1 MEELAKPEPIA
12 ISTTELSFSNQIS
25 EGARQL
31 IWQTFFV
38 SRNRG
43 ISFDAHFP
51 WADQESS
58 VICVSLEQSDDALV
72 PVVSTLVILRKRLAS
87 GRDIGMIGLVCVQ
100 SEFRKKGISTLLL
113 THAMDRAKQ
122 EGLDVLML
130 WTQKPDVYAKVGFA
144 VDSLDLFGT
153 VSKGARSEKSAESY
167 DDHPYVAPANSARR
181 GSIPPFA
188 DEVLDFCTPAARI
201 TCCKNQQGL
210 TLVEYSGDLNS
221 VMQLI
226 DSALPD
232 CWMLNTPEGSPL
244 MPALVSHGYQL
255 DLKPGAVRM
264 ILSLNPSSNLPIE
277 SVPFLE
283 RI

>member
-12 ISTTELSFSNQIS
+12 VSTTELTFSNQIS

-31 IWQTFFV
+31 IWHTFFE

-51 WADQESS
+51 WSDQKSS
-58 VICVSLEQSDDALV
+58 VICVSLERSDDALA
-72 PVVSTLVILRKRLAS
+72 PVISTLVILRKRLES

-100 SEFRKKGISTLLL
+100 PEFRNQGISTLLL
-113 THAMDRAKQ
+113 THAMDRAKR
-122 EGLDVLML
+122 EGLDALLL

-144 VDSLDLFGT
+144 TDSRDLFGT
-153 VSKGARSEKSAESY
+153 VSKGARSKKWAESS
-167 DDHPYVAPANSARR
+167 DHPSVVPANSVRS

-188 DEVLDFCTPAARI
+188 DEVLEFCTPAARL
-201 TCCKNQQGL
+201 TCCKSQQGL
-210 TLVEYSGDLNS
+210 TLVEYCGEVNS

-226 DSALPD
+226 DSSLPD
-232 CWMLNTPEGSPL
+232 RWMLNTPEGSTL
-244 MPALVSHGYQL
+244 IPALVSQGYQL

-264 ILSLNPSSNLPIE
+264 SLALNPSSNLPIQN
-277 SVPFLE
+277 VPFLE

>member
-12 ISTTELSFSNQIS
+12 VSTTELSFSNQIS

-51 WADQESS
+51 WADQASS
-58 VICVSLEQSDDALV
+58 VICVSFERSDDPLV
-72 PVVSTLVILRKRLAS
+72 PVISTLVILRKRLES
-87 GRDIGMIGLVCVQ
+87 GRKVGMIGLVCVQ
-100 SEFRKKGISTLLL
+100 PDFRNQGISTLLL
-113 THAMDRAKQ
+113 THAIDRAKQ
-122 EGLDVLML
+122 EGLDALML

-144 VDSLDLFGT
+144 TDSRDLFGT
-153 VSKGARSEKSAESY
+153 VSKGARSKKSADSCDY
-167 DDHPYVAPANSARR
+167 PSVAPAKSVRR
-181 GSIPPFA
+181 VSIPPFA
-188 DEVLDFCTPAARI
+188 DEVLEYCTPAARI

-210 TLVEYSGDLNS
+210 TLVEYFGEIDN
-221 VMQLI
+221 VIQLI
-226 DSALPD
+226 DLALPD
-232 CWMLNTPEGSPL
+232 CWMLNTPADSPVIS
-244 MPALVSHGYQL
+244 ALVSHGYQL

-264 ILSLNPSSNLPIE
+264 ILSFNPSSHPPIE